1 MKNTILITFIRV
13 VIGSVFIISA
23 ALKLFPIAPFEILFV
38 KLHFANWLGASIIAR
53 LVIAFEFVLGG
64 LIITNISISKT
75 LHFSIYTLIG
85 FSLFLLYLKIYMN
98 YNDNCG
104 CFGSIIKM
112 KPIESIIKNVVLI
125 FLIIFTLKYHN
136 LKPYFSQKVKLF
148 IALGIIIT
156 GLASPFIA
164 NPLNLND
171 SEGNYV
177 IKPGKFVTF
186 KKLES
191 INFNSQKN
199 INLLKGKKL
208 VCFLSLKCNACK
220 HSASKLSA
228 LQKLNNNSLPIY
240 FIFLEVDD
248 TTTNLKKFFEETD
261 ARNIPYTIFSP
272 KEFFRVSDNNI
283 PFIMS
288 LDNGEIK
295 NLSNYNDLYPEKVEA
310 FLKGE

>member
-1 MKNTILITFIRV
+1 MKKSFLIAFIRIT
-13 VIGSVFIISA
+13 IGSIFILSA
-23 ALKLFPIAPFEILFV
+23 GLKLFPIAPFEILFV
-38 KLHFANWLGASIIAR
+38 KLHIANWFWASIIAR
-53 LVIAFEFVLGG
+53 SVIAFELVLGG
-64 LIITNISISKT
+64 LIIANSNIIKT
-75 LHFSIYTLIG
+75 LRFSIYTLIA
-85 FSLFLLYLKIYMN
+85 FSAFLLYLKIYMN
-98 YNDNCG
+98 YNDSCG

-112 KPIESIIKNVVLI
+112 KPIESIIKNIVLI
-125 FLIIFTLKYHN
+125 FLIVFTLKYQTLN
-136 LKPYFSQKVKLF
+136 SYFSLKIKRF
-148 IALGIIIT
+148 IALGIIVI
-156 GLASPFIA
+156 GSAFPFIA
-164 NPLNLND
+164 NPLNI
-171 SEGNYV
+171 SETEANYM
-177 IKPGKFVTF
+177 IKPGKFLTY

-240 FIFLEVDD
+240 FIFLEVQD
-248 TTTNLKKFFEETD
+248 TTTFLKKFFEETD
-261 ARNIPYTIFSP
+261 ASNIPYTIFSP
-272 KEFFRVSDNNI
+272 REFFTVSDNSI

-310 FLKGE
+310 FLKGK